1 MITLK
6 FYLKQSGKT
15 VGRRTIVLRGEGN
28 ERWQGECNTLPA
40 MES

>member
-6 FYLKQSGKT
+6 FYLKQSGKRLA
-15 VGRRTIVLRGEGN
+15 GEPLSCGEGK

>member
-15 VGRRTIVLRGEGN
+15 VGPRTTVLRREGK
-28 ERWQGECNTLPA
+28 ERWHGECNTLPA